1 MTTSEMMT
9 EEFSLGATRWDM
21 PVFSDETG
29 AQSRL
34 SGTSQAPLHS
44 AQHLDEL
51 ETAAHEEGLARG
63 HAEGYAAGYA
73 AGLQAAQP
81 HAVRLQQLLDH
92 LARPLKDLDS
102 EMERALVAMTIE
114 IARRLAHLEIDLDP
128 TRVLH
133 VVREA
138 VSVLGA
144 HPKDLRVHLHPDD
157 VQLLAHHFAA
167 DHRDWKLVTDRSL
180 ERGDC
185 RIHSENAHVDAR
197 LDTRHAV
204 IAQKLLGDPS

>member
-1 MTTSEMMT
+1 MTTSELLP
-9 EEFSLGATRWDM
+9 ESLAQAATRWDM
-21 PVFSDETG
+21 PVFADTLARES
-29 AQSRL
+29 AYSAPSQS
-34 SGTSQAPLHS
+34 PLHS
-44 AQHLDEL
+44 AQHLDEI
-51 ETAAHEEGLARG
+51 EIAAHQEGLERG

-81 HAVRLQQLLDH
+81 QAQRLQQLLDH
-92 LARPLKDLDS
+92 LARPLKDLDA

-138 VSVLGA
+138 VSVLGSN
-144 HPKDLRVHLHPDD
+144 PKDLRVHLHPDD
-157 VQLLAHHFAA
+157 VQLLAHHFSA

-197 LDTRHAV
+197 LDTRQAV
-204 IAQKLLGDPS
+204 IAQKLLGEPS